1 MAELSCRCLNVTIHL
16 DNEVEFGSSVK
27 PSDLLI
33 NMKEASEFEDLHEVK
48 LGMAGITVVSF
59 CNINDC

>member
-1 MAELSCRCLNVTIHL
+1 MAELSCRCLNVTVHV
-16 DNEVEFGSSVK
+16 DNSGVQFDTPVK

-33 NMKEASEFEDLHEVK
+33 KKKEVSEFEDLYEVK

-59 CNINDC
+59 RLCKI